1 MDVHLR
7 DIRYFVTAAEYLHFT
22 RAAEALFVS
31 QPALSKQ
38 IGLLERQLR
47 TQLFQRDRRGVSL
60 TPAGEALLSQAR
72 KLLAAWDESQQLIAA
87 AAHQQEATLLIGIS
101 TGLGR
106 GLLPGVRAKLADF
119 APQARLQVR
128 QVPWDDPTAGLLSQG
143 SARTDAAFVWLPLP
157 SSRKLEWIDVATEAR
172 LVALPEHHPLAARE
186 RIDIGDLLDEPF
198 LALPASSGPLRE
210 FWLATDAR
218 EGHPIRIGA
227 EISSTEETVEA
238 LTAELGVCLLAAGNA
253 SLVTRDGVVARP
265 VAGVEH
271 ARLVFAWRRGDD
283 RPLLRALREAVRSFA
298 ASVEKA

>member
-7 DIRYFVTAAEYLHFT
+7 DLRYFVTAAEYLHFT

-60 TPAGEALLSQAR
+60 TPAGEALLPQAR
-72 KLLAAWDESQQLIAA
+72 KLLAAWDEGQQLIAA

-119 APQARLQVR
+119 VPQARLRVR
-128 QVPWDDPTAGLLSQG
+128 QVPWDDPTAGLQSQG

-157 SSRKLEWIDVATEAR
+157 SSGAFDWIDVATEGR
-172 LVALPEHHPLAARE
+172 LVALPEHHLLAARE
-186 RIDIGDLLDEPF
+186 RIDIADLLDEPF

-218 EGHPIRIGA
+218 QGHPIRIGA

-265 VAGVEH
+265 VDGVER

>member
-7 DIRYFVTAAEYLHFT
+7 DLRYFVAVAEYLHFT

-38 IGLLERQLR
+38 IGLLEKQLR

-60 TPAGEALLSQAR
+60 TRAGEALLPQAR
-72 KLLAAWDESQQLIAA
+72 ELLAAWDESQQVIAA

-106 GLLPGVRAKLADF
+106 GLLPGVRAELADF
-119 APQARLQVR
+119 APQARLRVR

-157 SSRKLEWIDVATEAR
+157 PSEAFDWIDVATEAR

-186 RIDIGDLLDEPF
+186 RIDMADLLDEPF
-198 LALPASSGPLRE
+198 LALPASSGPLRDY
-210 FWLATDAR
+210 WLAADSR
-218 EGHPIRIGA
+218 QGHPIRIGA

-238 LTAELGVCLLAAGNA
+238 LTAGLGVCLLAAGNA
-253 SLVTRDGVVARP
+253 SLITRDGVVVRP
-265 VAGVEH
+265 VVGVDR
-271 ARLVFAWRRGDD
+271 ARLVFAWRRDDD